1 MQKDLDHGE
10 AVGCQIFFPVC
21 DLLIT
26 LFPNVLVNEI
36 PRKLPLMDQIMNA
49 RHDDVFILRTV
60 ENADISALRQGF
72 IDAPH
77 VIMILLLTCRLFEG
91 DDLHA
96 ARIEA
101 RKDMVH
107 RTVLAGRI
115 HRLQDDNEAVG
126 ILGIEL
132 FLKHLQLFDGFR
144 KISFLHFCFLDL
156 HIAGRREIFQ

>member
-1 MQKDLDHGE
+1 
-10 AVGCQIFFPVC
+10 
-21 DLLIT
+21 
-26 LFPNVLVNEI
+26 
-36 PRKLPLMDQIMNA
+36 MNA

-60 ENADISALRQGF
+60 KNADISALRQGF

-101 RKDMVH
+101 RKDMIH

-115 HRLQDDNEAVG
+115 HRLQDDDETVG
-126 ILGIEL
+126 ILSIEL
-132 FLKHLQLFDGFR
+132 FLKHLQFSMVSGKYL
-144 KISFLHFCFLDL
+144 SFTSAFSIFTSQ
-156 HIAGRREIFQ
+156 AVGKSFSEIFSPSLTR